1 MLHLATFGWLGP
13 VPHLLQALHPLQVL
27 QAPQPAQL
35 PPQERF
41 PAFLSRIMLRI
52 RSPTISIM
60 TAMSTILI
68 RLADSHA
75 NIGSLPFGEGW
86 QRCGREQQNLTALP
100 EKNIWWEKKERG
112 YYFTVSF

>member
-1 MLHLATFGWLGP
+1 MLIQWEMLHLATFGQLGAA
-13 VPHLLQALHPLQVL
+13 PHLLQALHPP
-27 QAPQPAQL
+27 QAPQEAQL
-35 PPQERF
+35 PPQECF

-52 RSPTISIM
+52 RSQTISAM
-60 TAMSTILI
+60 TATSTILI

-100 EKNIWWEKKERG
+100 EKNIW
-112 YYFTVSF
+112 